1 MVIALAPT
9 SGPAF
14 GVTSAIVGSKVLYV
28 KAITLD
34 ALPPGVATATVCEP
48 DVPAGVTAVIDVGDT
63 TVKLAAATP
72 PTVTLVAP
80 VKLVPVIVIEV
91 PPPTG
96 PDTGLTPVM
105 VGAGIVGSM

>member
-1 MVIALAPT
+1 M
-9 SGPAF
+9 
-14 GVTSAIVGSKVLYV
+14 

-34 ALPPGVATATVCEP
+34 ALPPAVVTATVCEP
-48 DVPAGVTAVIDVGDT
+48 DVPAGVTAVMDVGET

-72 PTVTLVAP
+72 PTVTSVAP
-80 VKLVPVIVIEV
+80 VKLVPVIVMDV

-105 VGAGIVGSM
+105 VGAGTAGSV

>member
-1 MVIALAPT
+1 MK
-9 SGPAF
+9 
-14 GVTSAIVGSKVLYV
+14 AIV
-28 KAITLD
+28 LD
-34 ALPPGVATATVCEP
+34 ALPPAVVTATVCEP
-48 DVPAGVTAVIDVGDT
+48 DVPSGVTAVIDVGET

-72 PTVTLVAP
+72 PTVTSVAP
-80 VKLVPVIVIEV
+80 VKLVPVMVINV